1 MSLWAVGK
9 QSPNCLAAAKDRTY
23 LWPHRRLLPAGL
35 PGWTLDLAHPLTVA
49 GVAHG
54 PRYQPRLVQPP
65 GNCPHGW
72 RHGDARAGHLWSQ
85 LACPEGIAAA
95 AWQTWGRQVAPW
107 QFIGST
113 DMVGV
118 RSVLVTIPGSVDNP
132 SRKVISSW
140 VRWVPP
146 KEWSGLQGWILRN
159 SKNQTLVLVVVCG
172 WCTCHTGFL
181 VTWKKGWSALFCT
194 QMDC

>member
-9 QSPNCLAAAKDRTY
+9 RPLSCLAAAKDRTY
-23 LWPHRRLLPAGL
+23 LWPHHRLLPAGL
-35 PGWTLDLAHPLTVA
+35 PGWTLDLTHPLSVP

-54 PRYQPRLVQPP
+54 PHYQPRLVQPP
-65 GNCPHGW
+65 GMVPMGEGMAH
-72 RHGDARAGHLWSQ
+72 AMAGYLRSQ
-85 LACPEGIAAA
+85 LACPEGISAA

-113 DMVGV
+113 YTVGV
-118 RSVLVTIPGSVDNP
+118 LSVLVTIPGSVDNP
-132 SRKVISSW
+132 SRKAISSW
-140 VRWVPP
+140 ARWVPS
-146 KEWSGLQGWILRN
+146 KEWSGLEGWILRN
-159 SKNQTLVLVVVCG
+159 PENQALVLVAACG
-172 WCTCHTGFL
+172 WCTCNTGFL